1 MSQENVELTLR
12 LNRAFNRRDAE
23 AAVALW
29 DAEAV
34 WCPPIEGLV
43 DGRSYRGHAGVRQFY
58 RDLAEVSAQQRMD
71 YSDVRDL
78 GDRVL
83 GLGRLQVRFMGGVE
97 LNQELAFLFTWRDGK
112 CIEARAWISHAEA
125 LEAVGLR
132 E

>member
-1 MSQENVELTLR
+1 
-12 LNRAFNRRDAE
+12 
-23 AAVALW
+23 
-29 DAEAV
+29 V